1 MGRDLSGR
9 RVAVVG
15 AGLAGLAAGREL
27 GRRGAE
33 TVVIDAR
40 DRVGGRV
47 WTRRDFDAGQ
57 HAEAG
62 GDLIDDDQ
70 TRLLELARG
79 LGLEPVRILRLGFGF
94 HAAAER
100 GYTRSMNGWETI
112 EKRLRPLIDAYCVSE
127 ERWDTAL
134 ARGLASGSVADWAA
148 RARTTANERR
158 LLVGLRG
165 FFLADPA
172 QLSLLALVDQLAS
185 GGNPAETK
193 FYRLRE
199 GNDALARALAARIHG
214 RVLLQTSALAIE
226 QTTKGVRL
234 AVANRQGRR
243 SQVTA
248 DYAVVAVPAATLRRI
263 RMQPA
268 LPPRQREAVARLAYG
283 RATRV
288 LAQFARRVWRA
299 PTRPRAFGS
308 DTPSGAVWDGNEQQP
323 GPAGILSFLA
333 GGSASES
340 LQRIARRGGGALAR
354 EIAWL
359 ANGRLAPSALR
370 TIVWED
376 DPWAGGGYAVFEKGY
391 DPELRAWLARPHGR
405 VVFAGEH
412 TSIRWQGYMNGAI
425 ESGLRA
431 VEEISMI
438 NSHSTM
444 FDQASPRV
452 GILRDQR

>member
-1 MGRDLSGR
+1 MLAAMARDLSGR
-9 RVAVVG
+9 RVAVIG
-15 AGLAGLAAGREL
+15 AGLAGLMAAREL

-33 TVVIDAR
+33 AVVLDAR
-40 DRVGGRV
+40 GRVGGRV
-47 WTRRDFDAGQ
+47 WTRRDFDDQQ

-62 GDLIDDDQ
+62 GDLIDDQQ
-70 TRLLELARG
+70 TRLLELARE
-79 LGLEPVRILRLGFGF
+79 LGLEPVRILRFGFGF
-94 HAAAER
+94 HTAAER
-100 GYTRSMNGWETI
+100 RYSRQLDGWEKI
-112 EKRLRPLIDAYCVSE
+112 EKRLRPIIDAYCVSE

-148 RARTTANERR
+148 RARTSSRERR

-165 FFLADPA
+165 FFLADPE

-185 GGNPAETK
+185 GGNPAETR
-193 FYRLRE
+193 FYRLRD
-199 GNDALARALAARIHG
+199 GNDTLPRALAARVRG
-214 RVLLQTSALAIE
+214 RLLLQTTALAIA
-226 QTTKGVRL
+226 QTSKGVRL
-234 AVANRQGRR
+234 TVADRHGRASELR
-243 SQVTA
+243 A

-263 RMQPA
+263 AMRPA
-268 LPPRQREAVARLAYG
+268 LPPRQRAAVARLAYG

-288 LAQFARRVWRA
+288 LAQFDRRVWRR
-299 PTRPRAFGS
+299 PTRPRAFGT
-308 DTPSGAVWDGNEQQP
+308 DTSIGAVWEGNEQQP

-340 LQRIARRGGGALAR
+340 LQRIAARGASALAR

-359 ANGRLAPSALR
+359 ANGRLVPRAMR

-376 DPWAGGGYAVFEKGY
+376 DPWARGGYAVFEAGY

-431 VEEISMI
+431 AAEVAII
-438 NSHSTM
+438 A
-444 FDQASPRV
+444 DC
-452 GILRDQR
+452 GL